1 MRLWCPTGRH
11 DGVIC
16 RGADCLHRRGLQHGV
31 IAAAQMAPLF
41 RQERPALKGR
51 TIDVI
56 CNPKRINKGHRGR
69 DVKILRDDQVDCFSR
84 HFHILYCVYLHT
96 VGDAS
101 RGTRFFSTDPW
112 VWLAARVYPVE
123 SGAAHQ
129 GERRT

>member
-16 RGADCLHRRGLQHGV
+16 RGADGLHRRGLQHGA

-41 RQERPALKGR
+41 RHKRPAIKGR

-84 HFHILYCVYLHT
+84 HFSYP
-96 VGDAS
+96 
-101 RGTRFFSTDPW
+101 FFSYTCI
-112 VWLAARVYPVE
+112 L
-123 SGAAHQ
+123 
-129 GERRT
+129 

>member
-1 MRLWCPTGRH
+1 MADTCASGVQLTGRN

-16 RGADCLHRRGLQHGV
+16 RGADCLHRRGLQHGA

-41 RQERPALKGR
+41 RQKRPAIKGR

-84 HFHILYCVYLHT
+84 HF
-96 VGDAS
+96 S
-101 RGTRFFSTDPW
+101 
-112 VWLAARVYPVE
+112 YPFLRIP
-123 SGAAHQ
+123 A
-129 GERRT
+129 